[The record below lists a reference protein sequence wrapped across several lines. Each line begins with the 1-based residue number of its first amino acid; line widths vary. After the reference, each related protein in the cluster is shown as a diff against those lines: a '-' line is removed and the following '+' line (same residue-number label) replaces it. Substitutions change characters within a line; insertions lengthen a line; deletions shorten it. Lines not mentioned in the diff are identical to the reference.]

1 MPDASDVVQGHCDVR
16 FDAVADALADEV
28 GRGEELGA
36 SIAVNLGGELVV
48 DIWAGH
54 ADRARTVAWQRDTI
68 VNFWSCT
75 KTVTALAALVLIDRG
90 ELDPFAPVASYWPE
104 FAANGK
110 AGIEVRHLLSH
121 TSGVSGFQVP
131 FGVEDIYDWTT
142 STSHLAAQ
150 APWWEPGTASGYH
163 AMTYGHLIGEVVRRI
178 TGTSLKEFVHEHISV
193 PLQADVQIGARPAD
207 THRIAELVAPPPR
220 KPGPDQLPPDHPAVQ
235 TFAAFPPGAYGVAH
249 AETDAWRRA
258 DIGAANG
265 HGNARGLVRALS
277 PITLGGTADG
287 VRLLEPRT
295 IELIFREQSRG
306 MDKVLGVPLRF
317 GIGFGLPMPESVP
330 AVPAGKVCWWG
341 GWGGSLVVMDLDRGA
356 TFAYVMNRMGAGTTG
371 TARTLRYAAAIDA
384 ALQEARG

>member
-1 MPDASDVVQGHCDVR
+1 MPDASDVVQGHCDAR

-28 GRGEELGA
+28 ARGEELGA

-54 ADRARTVAWQRDTI
+54 ADRARTVAWQRATI

-90 ELDPFAPVASYWPE
+90 ELDPFAPVACYWPE

-110 AGIEVRHLLSH
+110 AGIEMRHLLSH

-131 FGVEDIYDWTT
+131 FGVEDIYDWTK

-150 APWWEPGTASGYH
+150 PPWWEPGTASGYH
-163 AMTYGHLIGEVVRRI
+163 AMTYGHLIGEVIRRI
-178 TGTSLKEFVHEHISV
+178 TGTSLKDFVREHISV
-193 PLQADVQIGARPAD
+193 RLQADVQIGAHPAD

-220 KPGPDQLPPDHPAVQ
+220 KPGPDQLPPDHPAVK

-249 AETDAWRRA
+249 AETEAWRRA

-277 PITLGGTADG
+277 PIALGGTADG
-287 VRLLEPRT
+287 VRLLDPRT
-295 IELIFREQSRG
+295 IELIFTEQSRG
-306 MDKVLGVPLRF
+306 MDKVMGAPLRF

-330 AVPAGKVCWWG
+330 AVPDGKVCWWG